1 MVDKN
6 SRWRPFCGVLNSKT
20 IQYAYT
26 CRAYY
31 LTLVYLIMRSF
42 KMYDWRMN
50 NLFSDTV
57 CTHCT
62 VHNSAAMPGCVFFHL
77 RFQPIVGDYI
87 SMQFGKRSKQTP
99 TSIEA
104 KSKSTVAHPARPTL
118 TAASIS
124 SQSIRYKRFKSSR
137 IWIHADFDLIKMSIK
152 LRMLNSFWCDF
163 SVSPPRVPP
172 CG

>member
-104 KSKSTVAHPARPTL
+104 KSKSTVTHPAQPTDRHWQRHQYL
-118 TAASIS
+118 LNQLDTSASS
-124 SQSIRYKRFKSSR
+124 HLEYEFM
-137 IWIHADFDLIKMSIK
+137 LILI
-152 LRMLNSFWCDF
+152 
-163 SVSPPRVPP
+163 
-172 CG
+172 